1 MALNQQ
7 HNLPGRPA
15 VRNDAVRFR
24 RVGQGEG
31 VADDDLQVAG
41 GEVLHQVEGG
51 GGDAVGAAH
60 PGGQPVADYGEILV
74 HQLDGGELGALAAS
88 RADDDQ
94 ASKGSQGLQ
103 ALIGDA
109 AAHYLQHD
117 IDPAPSGGLFYLLN
131 PAILRIVDGG
141 IGSQAAY
148 KVKLLLVA
156 GGADDLASAHE
167 AGELHGERSHATGG
181 CLHQHAFAGL
191 ESARLAQCL
200 IGGQALHGKGGGMGE
215 IEAFRDGDNSGGT
228 GDGIFSIAS
237 YHKGDHAGSYR
248 RSAGFRAERRD
259 STGHLEPQ
267 RHRGSCA
274 REIGS
279 PSLRQVGIVD
289 TGSRDF
295 DQNFTLRG
303 GGSFHVFKMHDF
315 GTACFMDT
323 NCFHVLLSLPFK
335 LFQSELQDHSITFHL
350 IYFTGPNEACY
361 SELRSE

>member
-31 VADDDLQVAG
+31 VADDDLQAAG

-51 GGDAVGAAH
+51 SGDAVGAAH
-60 PGGQPVADYGEILV
+60 PGGQPVADYGEVFV
-74 HQLDGGELGALAAS
+74 HQLDGGELGALAAG
-88 RADDDQ
+88 RADDYQ
-94 ASKGSQGLQ
+94 ASERSQGLQ
-103 ALIGDA
+103 ALVGDGTT
-109 AAHYLQHD
+109 HHFQHD
-117 IDPAPSGGLFYLLN
+117 IDPAPAGGLFYLLN

-156 GGADDLASAHE
+156 GGADHLASAHQ
-167 AGELHGERSHATGG
+167 AGELHGERPDTTGG

-191 ESARLAQCL
+191 ETARLAQCL
-200 IGGQALHGKGGGMGE
+200 MGGQSLHGKGGGMGE
-215 IEAFRDGDNSGGT
+215 IEVFRDRDNGGDA

-237 YHKGDHAGSYR
+237 YHKSDYAGSHR
-248 RSAGFRAERRD
+248 WGAGFRTEGLD
-259 STGHLEPQ
+259 STGHLESQ

-279 PSLRQVGIVD
+279 PSLREVGIVD
-289 TGSRDF
+289 TGSRYF
-295 DQNFTLRG
+295 DQNFTLCG

-323 NCFHVLLSLPFK
+323 NCFHVCFHPFK
-335 LFQSELQDHSITFHL
+335 LF
-350 IYFTGPNEACY
+350 
-361 SELRSE
+361 